1 MNASAGR
8 YAPHLVLTFLI
19 AIWGGSFAVVKIA
32 LDSLSPFALVAVRF
46 WVAVACMLPLL
57 RRSVVRDLPKAM
69 RPGLTAGVALAGGY
83 LLQTAG
89 MQETSASMGGFLV
102 GLIVLIVAVGG
113 WAFLGG
119 RLGRMSIAGL
129 ALGLVGMVFLCWPDQ
144 AAAVPQDTPH
154 GILLQVLSSVS
165 YAAHILLL
173 SHFGRATPAVA
184 LCVWQLVLTAVAAT
198 VATLCCG
205 EFAAPGAA
213 AVAWTPALLGAIAY
227 LGVLATAFGIVL
239 QGKVQHRIAP
249 TTVALLFALE
259 PLFAALVAWAALDD
273 RMGALQ
279 LVGGITIVAGVVVTG
294 LDRQPTREASVAA
307 GPP

>member
-1 MNASAGR
+1 MNVPAGR
-8 YAPHLVLTFLI
+8 YAPHLVLTVLI

-32 LDSLSPFALVAVRF
+32 LGSMSPSALVAVRF
-46 WVAVACMLPLL
+46 WVAVACMLPLF
-57 RRSVVRDLPKAM
+57 RGSVVRDLPKAM
-69 RPGLTAGVALAGGY
+69 RPGLTAGVALAAGY
-83 LLQTAG
+83 LLQTEG

-119 RLGRMSIAGL
+119 RLGQRSLAGL
-129 ALGLVGMVFLCWPDQ
+129 ALGIVGMGFLCWPDQ
-144 AAAVPQDTPH
+144 TAAVPQDTPR
-154 GILLQVLSSVS
+154 GILLQVASSVS

-173 SHFGRATPAVA
+173 SHFGRTTPAVA
-184 LCVWQLVLTAVAAT
+184 FCFWQLVLTAVAAT
-198 VATLCCG
+198 GATLYHG
-205 EFAAPGAA
+205 TFAAAGRA
-213 AVAWTPALLGAIAY
+213 AVEWTPGLLGAIAY
-227 LGVLATAFGIVL
+227 LGVLATALGIVL

-279 LVGGITIVAGVVVTG
+279 LIGGITIVVGVVVTG
-294 LDRQPTREASVAA
+294 LDRQPARDASVA
-307 GPP
+307 

>member
-1 MNASAGR
+1 MNAPAGR
-8 YAPHLVLTFLI
+8 YAPHLVLTVLI

-32 LDSLSPFALVAVRF
+32 LGSMSPSALVAVRF
-46 WVAVACMLPLL
+46 WVAVACMLPLF
-57 RRSVVRDLPKAM
+57 RGSVVRDLPKAM
-69 RPGLTAGVALAGGY
+69 RPGLTAGVALAAGY
-83 LLQTAG
+83 LLQTEG

-119 RLGRMSIAGL
+119 RLGQRSLAGL

-144 AAAVPQDTPH
+144 TAAVPQDTPR
-154 GILLQVLSSVS
+154 GIVLQVASSVS

-173 SHFGRATPAVA
+173 SHFGRTTPAVA
-184 LCVWQLVLTAVAAT
+184 FCFWQLVLTAVAAT
-198 VATLCCG
+198 VATLHHG
-205 EFAAPGAA
+205 TFAAGGRA
-213 AVAWTPALLGAIAY
+213 AVEWTPALLGALAY
-227 LGVLATAFGIVL
+227 LGVLATGLGIVL

-279 LVGGITIVAGVVVTG
+279 LIGGITIVVGVVVTG
-294 LDRQPTREASVAA
+294 LDRQPAREASAA
-307 GPP
+307 

>member
-1 MNASAGR
+1 MNVSAGR
-8 YAPHLVLTFLI
+8 YAPHLVLTLLI

-32 LDSLSPFALVAVRF
+32 LGSLSPFALVAVRF

-57 RRSVVRDLPKAM
+57 RSSVVRDLRKAM
-69 RPGLTAGVALAGGY
+69 RPGLTAGTALATGY

-113 WAFLGG
+113 WLFLGG
-119 RLGRMSIAGL
+119 HLGQRSLAGL

-144 AAAVPQDTPH
+144 TAAVPHDTPR
-154 GILLQVLSSVS
+154 GILLQLASSIS

-173 SHFGRATPAVA
+173 SHFGRSTPAVA
-184 LCVWQLVLTAVAAT
+184 FCFWQLVLTAVAAT
-198 VATLCCG
+198 VTTLVDG
-205 EFAAPGAA
+205 NFAAIGRA
-213 AVAWTPALLGAIAY
+213 AVEWTPALLGAIAY
-227 LGVLATAFGIVL
+227 LGVLATAVGIVL

-279 LVGGITIVAGVVVTG
+279 LIGGMTIVVGIVVTS
-294 LDRQPTREASVAA
+294 LDRQAVREASVV
-307 GPP
+307 